1 MSEEVMQAQTYVDFK
16 NVKVNDHLVLSIV
29 ESGKTVDQIK
39 AAEKVSKIIF
49 TTLTYIFIV
58 ALALLVIFPF
68 YWMIITSLKTFTEIT
83 QEQQTFFPSV
93 VMWSNYV
100 YVFQHFN
107 FFTYILIII
116 SILFQYM
123 FFYKIPFFLRISTN

>member
-1 MSEEVMQAQTYVDFK
+1 MAEEVLTQEKYIDFK
-16 NVKVNDHLVLSIV
+16 NVKVNDHLVLSIT
-29 ESGKTVDQIK
+29 ESSKTVDQIK

-83 QEQQTFFPSV
+83 QENQTFFPSV
-93 VMWSNYV
+93 VMWFGFSLTPGRRQKNIHANNRGA
-100 YVFQHFN
+100 Q
-107 FFTYILIII
+107 TKAWK
-116 SILFQYM
+116 Q
-123 FFYKIPFFLRISTN
+123 R

>member
-1 MSEEVMQAQTYVDFK
+1 MAEEVLKQEQYIDFK
-16 NVKVNDHLVLSIV
+16 NVKVNNNLVLSIV
-29 ESGKTVDQIK
+29 ESSKTVDQIK

-68 YWMIITSLKTFTEIT
+68 YWMIITSLKTFNEIT
-83 QEQQTFFPSV
+83 QERQTFFPSV

-100 YVFQHFN
+100 YVFQHF
-107 FFTYILIII
+107 
-116 SILFQYM
+116 
-123 FFYKIPFFLRISTN
+123 